1 MSTSH
6 PLARRRYLNPAHF
19 SDQSL
24 VLYTGIKHAILEEVL
39 HPAGITPARLIQV
52 RITEAIIELARS
64 GQGIAILAGW
74 AFGDLDNTDGLSI
87 SKITKS
93 GMRRTWR
100 AVINGQCNE
109 EHVDS
114 LVRCVRR
121 IGEVIK
127 HQSWRKELQ
136 GEF

>member
-1 MSTSH
+1 MG
-6 PLARRRYLNPAHF
+6 
-19 SDQSL
+19 SDVRDTL
-24 VLYTGIKHAILEEVL
+24 VLCSSWAQSAES
-39 HPAGITPARLIQV
+39 
-52 RITEAIIELARS
+52 ELN
-64 GQGIAILAGW
+64 LTVP
-74 AFGDLDNTDGLSI
+74 TDGLSI

-136 GEF
+136 AE